1 MVQLSETTET
11 IQEEYNPDLS
21 LNFMCKFS
29 DFMSL
34 GTLNFLQVGPFISKA
49 EEKSLL
55 YSVSLFYRKVKQ
67 MCCRE
72 TALSLREGPPLS
84 QSALLGRCP
93 TSLFGTEY
101 QAWEGKHNK
110 SNQTNSSHEV

>member
-34 GTLNFLQVGPFISKA
+34 GTLNFLQAGPFVSKA
-49 EEKSLL
+49 
-55 YSVSLFYRKVKQ
+55 
-67 MCCRE
+67 
-72 TALSLREGPPLS
+72 
-84 QSALLGRCP
+84 
-93 TSLFGTEY
+93 
-101 QAWEGKHNK
+101 
-110 SNQTNSSHEV
+110 